1 MKIAPGKD
9 LVSRR
14 QALAGDRTFIDLAK
28 ASAPEWA
35 KGCDKCK
42 FGIVGGEGYNTSPLP
57 LYQAQPL
64 LAEAKMIR
72 FCDCQAGQ
80 AARRNAAGE
89 WRRIDG
95 NPYTDFMRHQL
106 DDWMADEFRPTVK
119 GERVQA

>member
-1 MKIAPGKD
+1 
-9 LVSRR
+9 
-14 QALAGDRTFIDLAK
+14 
-28 ASAPEWA
+28 
-35 KGCDKCK
+35 
-42 FGIVGGEGYNTSPLP
+42 
-57 LYQAQPL
+57 
-64 LAEAKMIR
+64 MIH

-95 NPYTDFMRHQL
+95 NPYTNFMRHQL